1 MTEPHRDPNTQWDI
15 ASSVGLTALAVAAG
29 RAIETRRPDPL
40 VHDPYAGPLV
50 EAARSGL
57 PAEMGDL
64 DAEMQRH
71 FEESSY
77 MGVRSRFFDEFF
89 TSATADGIRQVV
101 ILASGLDTRPQR
113 LDWPAGTAIFEIDQ
127 PLVLQFKEQVLGQQG
142 ATTTGEHHPI
152 QVDLRDDWPNALLE
166 AGFDR
171 TKPTAW
177 LAEGLLPYLPAAAEA
192 QLLRTIHEFS
202 APGSQMS
209 LECTRDR
216 AQITTGRTG
225 QLTRDAGMDLSR
237 LFNFEPRP
245 EPDEEMTGRG
255 WKVRRDRSDV
265 AAESYGRQL
274 SEFER
279 ELSDSQY
286 FLTGSLP
293 E

>member
-1 MTEPHRDPNTQWDI
+1 MANTHEQWDI
-15 ASSVGLTALAVAAG
+15 VSSVGFTALAVAAG
-29 RAIETRRPDPL
+29 RAVETERADRLVRDPHADAL
-40 VHDPYAGPLV
+40 VQ
-50 EAARSGL
+50 AARANL
-57 PAEMGDL
+57 PDDSPLNDGSLTE
-64 DAEMQRH
+64 H
-71 FEESSY
+71 VSSY
-77 MGVRSRFFDEFF
+77 VGVRSRYFDEFF

-113 LDWPAGTAIFEIDQ
+113 LDWPADTAIFEIDQ
-127 PLVLQFKEQVLGQQG
+127 PLVLQFKEQVLRQQG

-192 QLLRTIHEFS
+192 QLLNTIHEFS

-286 FLTGSLP
+286 FLTGALLG
-293 E
+293 